1 MDSHWFAP
9 TANNDV
15 LRRQARVR
23 RFQSAHS
30 CKTGGP
36 VATRFPRGNFQ
47 RRKPVERLGIEV
59 VRRVQSSSEVRKVPG
74 NRLMHRSENGRSLN
88 DLVGAGKQC
97 RRQVNAERPGSL
109 QVENQ
114 IVF

>member
-1 MDSHWFAP
+1 MRRAFIRAFGQPPQS
-9 TANNDV
+9 
-15 LRRQARVR
+15 LRRR
-23 RFQSAHS
+23 
-30 CKTGGP
+30 
-36 VATRFPRGNFQ
+36 
-47 RRKPVERLGIEV
+47 
-59 VRRVQSSSEVRKVPG
+59 EVRKVPG

-97 RRQVNAERPGSL
+97 WRQVNAERPGSL